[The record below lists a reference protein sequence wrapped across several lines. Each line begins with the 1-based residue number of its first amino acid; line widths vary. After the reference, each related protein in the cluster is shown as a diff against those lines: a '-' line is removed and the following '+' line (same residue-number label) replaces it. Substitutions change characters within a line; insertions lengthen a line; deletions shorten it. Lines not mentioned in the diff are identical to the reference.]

1 MKTKFV
7 LIVALTVAL
16 SKSAESQ
23 SEDDGD
29 RYNPLIRLLK
39 QLRRRDRYRNHYNSY
54 NKEET
59 TVAPAASNVD
69 TLSIEPANRIANS
82 NSNLDQ
88 DAIKKL
94 IADSQAQSPSSGS
107 VSGSNVD
114 STTRRPDLIYDPIVV
129 TKVPAQRIEQINR
142 GVSTIL
148 GGVGGGS
155 LEQILRGSFM
165 FTRNENVRTVANNV
179 LDSIFGR
186 RTQ

>member
-1 MKTKFV
+1 MG
-7 LIVALTVAL
+7 
-16 SKSAESQ
+16 Q

-39 QLRRRDRYRNHYNSY
+39 QLRRRDRYRNHPNSY
-54 NKEET
+54 NREET
-59 TVAPAASNVD
+59 TPATAASNID
-69 TLSIEPANRIANS
+69 TLSVEPANRIANS

-94 IADSQAQSPSSGS
+94 IADSQAQSSGS
-107 VSGSNVD
+107 AGVSNLEP
-114 STTRRPDLIYDPIVV
+114 TKRPDLIYDPIAV

-148 GGVGGGS
+148 NGVGGGS

-165 FTRNENVRTVANNV
+165 FTRNENVRNVANNV